1 MAIGGLGFEVPL
13 VLLHGSG
20 LSSVGPYLFA
30 GDEHG
35 GFSMAKSSRSRTGNK
50 PRKSSSSRG
59 TGVSSRSKNSGKG
72 LGIERMFSDS
82 GCSPFEKV
90 SWEKRSVAITDESGE
105 VVFEQHDIDVPADWS
120 DLATKVV
127 ASKYFY
133 GDVNSPQR
141 ENSVGGLVQRVAR
154 TIADWGLSQGYFASE
169 SDAEV
174 FYDELCYLCLN
185 QYGAF
190 NSPVWFNVGLFHQ
203 AGISGSKGNYY
214 WDTKSGKV
222 LRSGSTY
229 EHPQSAACF
238 IQAVDDTMEDIMRL
252 ATSEAMLFKFGS
264 GTGTDLSTLRS
275 SREKLA
281 GGGRPSGPLS
291 FMRVYDQ
298 IAAVVKSG
306 GKTRRAAKMQ
316 SLKVE
321 HPDIKDFI
329 TAKTE
334 EERKAWALIEQGYDG
349 SLNGDAYDS
358 VMFQNSN
365 FSVRVSDEFMEA
377 VDADGDWTTRAVTTG
392 EPVETYKA
400 RELLELIAE
409 GTSVCGDP
417 GIQYDSTVNKWH
429 TCPNSGRIN
438 ASNPCS
444 EYMFLDDSACNLAS
458 VNLMKFRGED
468 GEFDVDR
475 LEQAVRIFIIAQD
488 ILVDNASYPTEPI
501 CRNSHLY
508 RALGLG
514 YANLGSLIMSLGMP
528 YDSAGGRGMA
538 SGITALLTGKA
549 YSVSAE
555 LASVKGPFAGFAENE
570 VPMLGVIRKHLSAL
584 ENVDPEHCPGE
595 LLEAARKAWEGAIQ
609 LGGRHGFRNAQ
620 ATVLAPTGT
629 IGFMMDCDTTGVEPD
644 IALVKYK
651 MLAGGGNFKIIN
663 RTVPLALKVL
673 GYNPAQV
680 REIDDCILAE
690 GTIEGAPHIREEHLA
705 VFDCAFRPA
714 KGKRSIAYA
723 AHLKMMSAVQPFLS
737 GAISKTINM
746 PNEVTEQE
754 IMDTYISGWKLG
766 LKAVAI
772 YRDGSKRA
780 QPLSVGKDKA
790 GSKSG
795 KKSGAKNRITTDGGE
810 SGTLEGRP
818 RRKRLPA
825 TRRSITH
832 KFDVSGHEGY
842 LTVGLYDNG
851 EPGELFITMAKE
863 GSTVGGMMD
872 AFGTAISL
880 TLQYGVPL
888 QTMVDK
894 FSHSRFEPSGITGN
908 REIPFAKSIVDY
920 IFRWLAMEFIQG
932 YRQANSPQR
941 GAKANPAGRAMVVG
955 AAGAALSEAKPT
967 EPVVAGGSGGN
978 GGSKAKGGNGD
989 SGGNG
994 GEAKKK
1000 EPELEPVEGLAGG
1013 ASVRL
1018 ALPAALEPSDAGVA
1032 VRVAPELADRYSHLA
1047 AMQAE
1052 HQRFQT
1058 DAPICDNCGAITV
1071 PNGTCYRCFNCGSS
1085 MGCS

>member
-1 MAIGGLGFEVPL
+1 
-13 VLLHGSG
+13 
-20 LSSVGPYLFA
+20 
-30 GDEHG
+30 
-35 GFSMAKSSRSRTGNK
+35 MAKSSRTRSQKKPNKGAGTSR
-50 PRKSSSSRG
+50 
-59 TGVSSRSKNSGKG
+59 VKNLTDG
-72 LGIERMFSDS
+72 LKVERVFSDA
-82 GCSPFEKV
+82 GCSPFEQVK
-90 SWEKRSVAITDESGE
+90 WDKRSVAITDESGK
-105 VVFEQHDIDVPADWS
+105 VVFEQHDVQVPTDWS

-133 GDVNSPQR
+133 GDLDSPQR
-141 ENSVGGLVQRVAR
+141 ENSVRTLIHRVVR
-154 TIADWGLSQGYFASE
+154 TIADWGLSQGYFAGAD
-169 SDAEV
+169 DAEI

-203 AGISGSKGNYY
+203 SGISGSGGNYF
-214 WDTKSGKV
+214 WNQKKSQPS
-222 LRSGSTY
+222 RSPNTY
-229 EHPQSAACF
+229 EHPQSSACF
-238 IQAVDDTMEDIMRL
+238 IQAVEDTMEDIMRL

-281 GGGRPSGPLS
+281 GGGNPSGPLS

-316 SLKVE
+316 SLKIE
-321 HPDIKDFI
+321 HPDIKEFI

-334 EERKAWALIEQGYDG
+334 EEKKAWALIEQGYDG
-349 SLNGDAYDS
+349 SLNGDAYSS

-365 FSVRVSDEFMEA
+365 FSVRLSDEFMEA
-377 VDADGDWTTRAVTTG
+377 VADDGDWTTRAVTTG

-400 RELLELIAE
+400 RELLQLIAE
-409 GTSVCGDP
+409 GTSICGDP
-417 GIQYDSTVNKWH
+417 GVQYDSTINKWH

-458 VNLMKFRGED
+458 VNLMRFRTEQGDFET
-468 GEFDVDR
+468 DR
-475 LEQAVRIFIIAQD
+475 LLQAVRVFIIAQE
-488 ILVDNASYPTEPI
+488 ILVDNASYPTELI
-501 CRNSHLY
+501 CRNSHIF

-528 YDSAGGRGMA
+528 YDSDAGRSLA
-538 SGITALLTGKA
+538 SAITALLAGKA
-549 YSVSAE
+549 YAVSAE
-555 LASVKGPFAGFAENE
+555 LAKVQGPFAGFTENE
-570 VPMLGVIRKHLSAL
+570 VPMLAVMRKHRSTLDNL
-584 ENVDPEHCPGE
+584 NPQHCPAQM
-595 LLEAARKAWEGAIQ
+595 LTAARKVWDEAICQ
-609 LGGRHGFRNAQ
+609 GNRYGFRNAQ
-620 ATVLAPTGT
+620 TTVLAPTGT

-651 MLAGGGNFKIIN
+651 LLAGGGNFKMIN
-663 RTVPLALKVL
+663 RTVPLSLKML

-680 REIDDCILAE
+680 REIDDYVLAQD
-690 GTIEGAPHIREEHLA
+690 TIEGAPHLREEHLP

-746 PNEVTEQE
+746 PNDVTEQE
-754 IMDTYISGWKLG
+754 IMDTYIEGWKLG

-780 QPLSVGKDKA
+780 QPLST
-790 GSKSG
+790 SK
-795 KKSGAKNRITTDGGE
+795 KKSSKKDPQANRI
-810 SGTLEGRP
+810 SGHLSGADETFEGRP

-825 TRRSITH
+825 TRKSITH
-832 KFDVSGHEGY
+832 KFDVGGHEGY
-842 LTVGLYDNG
+842 LTVGLYENG

-894 FSHSRFEPSGITGN
+894 FSHSRFDPSGITAN

-920 IFRWLAMEFIQG
+920 IFRWLAMEFIEG
-932 YRQANSPQR
+932 YRQINSPQR
-941 GAKANPAGRAMVVG
+941 GAKAKPATQAV
-955 AAGAALSEAKPT
+955 ALSTA
-967 EPVVAGGSGGN
+967 AAADN
-978 GGSKAKGGNGD
+978 GGNGD
-989 SGGNG
+989 S
-994 GEAKKK
+994 AKADSTAEKID
-1000 EPELEPVEGLAGG
+1000 PSVPVSGVQ
-1013 ASVRL
+1013 ASAPTSRL
-1018 ALPAALEPSDAGVA
+1018 ALPLAIEQSDASVS
-1032 VRVAPELADRYSHLA
+1032 VKISPHLADRYNHMA
-1047 AMQAE
+1047 ALRVE

-1071 PNGTCYRCFNCGSS
+1071 PNGNCYRCFNCGSS